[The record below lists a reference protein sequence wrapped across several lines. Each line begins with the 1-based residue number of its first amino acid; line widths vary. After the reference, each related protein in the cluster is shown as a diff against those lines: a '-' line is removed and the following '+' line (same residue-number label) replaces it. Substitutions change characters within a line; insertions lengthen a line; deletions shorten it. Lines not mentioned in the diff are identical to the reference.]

1 MIERL
6 EAAKNEL
13 LDVTLERDELQQQV
27 AELST
32 FLQQSPSPVCNRSR
46 TWSGASSSTT
56 STLGRRMFEEDV
68 QGLGLGLDAAGQGL
82 GIASGQGLGLSLDE
96 ECVHLRQEL
105 TQCIAE
111 LHTVTT
117 RCQGLEREIQQYL
130 VESKE
135 QRSRFEAAQRQVQM
149 LKQTEG
155 ASKEEL
161 ARYAREISSLRARC
175 MII

>member
-1 MIERL
+1 MIDIERL

-13 LDVTLERDELQQQV
+13 LDVTIERDELQQQV

-46 TWSGASSSTT
+46 TWSGASSSST
-56 STLGRRMFEEDV
+56 STLGRRIFEEDM
-68 QGLGLGLDAAGQGL
+68 QGLDAAGQGL
-82 GIASGQGLGLSLDE
+82 GIVSGQGLGLSLDE

-111 LHTVTT
+111 LHTVTA
-117 RCQGLEREIQQYL
+117 RCQGLEREIQQYHA
-130 VESKE
+130 ESKE
-135 QRSRFEAAQRQVQM
+135 YRNRFEAAQRQVQM

-161 ARYAREISSLRARC
+161 ARCAREISSLRARF
-175 MII
+175 MIVIV